1 LKDLFREAGT
11 VIRADVAMGYDNRSK
26 GHGTV
31 LFATL
36 EEAKNAIGINFY
48 DYLCYILY
56 DSIYII
62 TIIFFDPFS
71 YV

>member
-1 LKDLFREAGT
+1 VRWQDLKDFFRKAGT

-36 EEAKNAIGINFY
+36 EEAKNAIGKKYNNKSFM
-48 DYLCYILY
+48 C
-56 DSIYII
+56 IY
-62 TIIFFDPFS
+62 
-71 YV
+71 

>member
-1 LKDLFREAGT
+1 MRWQDLKDLFRKAGT

-36 EEAKNAIGINFY
+36 EEAKNAISKG
-48 DYLCYILY
+48 L
-56 DSIYII
+56 
-62 TIIFFDPFS
+62 
-71 YV
+71 